1 MGDRIAGI
9 PADLADRP
17 IGDLSAVDLM
27 NALRGARLDPG
38 ALAILPD
45 KKKFELW
52 VDEDGINKLNLG
64 ELLDKLRG
72 EKKKLELEKFQVEI
86 PHKLARETVV
96 DPTDVLRDPVFID
109 QIAEQVS
116 RRLGR

>member
-17 IGDLSAVDLM
+17 IGELSAVELM
-27 NALRGARLDPG
+27 SALRGAQLEPG

-64 ELLDKLRG
+64 DLLDKLRG
-72 EKKKLELEKFQVEI
+72 EKKKVELEKLQIEI
-86 PHKLARETVV
+86 PHKLAREAVI
-96 DPTDVLRDPVFID
+96 DPADVLRDPVFID
-109 QIAEQVS
+109 QIAEQVA